1 MTLEQDIE
9 FLKMMTFDSIDE
21 MNNNSIIQK
30 YFDVKFDGTGA
41 IEHIFK
47 GFYDSMHYLNG
58 YHSECLYPNLYGI
71 DEHKNITKNKPYE
84 LKLNAKKL
92 DPNTFFPLTMSSSD
106 VLVAILLAYKRIEN
120 KVTSVIY
127 LNEYNF
133 KIKICISYNGKIFNA
148 YPDI

>member
-1 MTLEQDIE
+1 
-9 FLKMMTFDSIDE
+9 
-21 MNNNSIIQK
+21 
-30 YFDVKFDGTGA
+30 
-41 IEHIFK
+41 
-47 GFYDSMHYLNG
+47 MHYLNG
-58 YHSECLYPNLYGI
+58 YHSECLYPSLYGI